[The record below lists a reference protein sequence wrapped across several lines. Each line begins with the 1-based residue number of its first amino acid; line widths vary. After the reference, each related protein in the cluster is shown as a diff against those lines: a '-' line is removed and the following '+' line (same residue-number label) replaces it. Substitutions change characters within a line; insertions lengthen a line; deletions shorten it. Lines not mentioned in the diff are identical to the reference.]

1 MSLNGEVAASE
12 ATAGPN
18 WHRGYYIV
26 TYLSGRRHALVIL
39 QADTKTY
46 DIVFASKL
54 DASLKVNRNLV
65 HQVRCTIFDHLISYD
80 TFCFHY
86 KVYRFPINNCID
98 LSTSEY

>member
-1 MSLNGEVAASE
+1 MFKFLDNMSLNGEVASSE

-26 TYLSGRRHALVIL
+26 RYLSGYALVIL

-46 DIVFASKL
+46 EIVLASKL
-54 DASLKVNRNLV
+54 EASLKMMRNLV
-65 HQVRCTIFDHLISYD
+65 HQVRCPIFD

-86 KVYRFPINNCID
+86 KVNRFPIV
-98 LSTSEY
+98 

>member
-1 MSLNGEVAASE
+1 MSLNGEVVTSE

-26 TYLSGRRHALVIL
+26 RYICGHALVIL

-54 DASLKVNRNLV
+54 DASLKANRKFV
-65 HQVRCTIFDHLISYD
+65 HQVRCTF
-80 TFCFHY
+80 F
-86 KVYRFPINNCID
+86 
-98 LSTSEY
+98 

>member
-1 MSLNGEVAASE
+1 MSLNGEVVTSE

-26 TYLSGRRHALVIL
+26 RYLSGHALVIL

-54 DASLKVNRNLV
+54 DASLKVDRNVV

-86 KVYRFPINNCID
+86 KVYRFPINDCIE